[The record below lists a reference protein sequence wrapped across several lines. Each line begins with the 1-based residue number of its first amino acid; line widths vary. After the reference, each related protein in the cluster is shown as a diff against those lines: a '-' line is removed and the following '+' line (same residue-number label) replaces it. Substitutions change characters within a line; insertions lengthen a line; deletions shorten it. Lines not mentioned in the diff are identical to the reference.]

1 MEMLFSLL
9 GNLKNNVPSIIEWEI
24 IDSNIGKRFLLQ
36 SLHYSHIHVN
46 DEYFPIIRIRNGIG
60 KYF

>member
-9 GNLKNNVPSIIEWEI
+9 GNLKNNVPPITEWKI
-24 IDSNIGKRFLLQ
+24 IDSNIGKSFLLQ
-36 SLHYSHIHVN
+36 SLYYSRIHVN